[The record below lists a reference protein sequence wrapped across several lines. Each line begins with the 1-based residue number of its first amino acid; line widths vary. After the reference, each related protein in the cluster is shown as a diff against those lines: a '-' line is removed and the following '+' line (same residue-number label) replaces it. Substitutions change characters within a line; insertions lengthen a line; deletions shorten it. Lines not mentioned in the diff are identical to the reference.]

1 MGLGQFSDLPAWG
14 VERVI
19 SEGRPCHQSPGREAP
34 GRGLGEQEDGPHSR
48 ACWRLSPRP
57 SRRSLALA
65 STSRLHRLTG
75 QHTARRG

>member
-19 SEGRPCHQSPGREAP
+19 SEGWPCHQSPGREAP
-34 GRGLGEQEDGPHSR
+34 GRGLGEQEDGPHRR

-57 SRRSLALA
+57 SRRSQALA

-75 QHTARRG
+75 QHTARCG

>member
-1 MGLGQFSDLPAWG
+1 MGLGQFLDLPAWG

-19 SEGRPCHQSPGREAP
+19 SEGRPCHQSP